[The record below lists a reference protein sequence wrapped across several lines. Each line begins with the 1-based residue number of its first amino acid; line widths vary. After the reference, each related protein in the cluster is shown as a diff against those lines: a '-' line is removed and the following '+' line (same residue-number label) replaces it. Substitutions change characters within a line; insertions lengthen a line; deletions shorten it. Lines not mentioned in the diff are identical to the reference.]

1 MEVKCLTDTMTL
13 RRRIEEAGLKYKYI
27 ANQLGLKPYGLQLKI
42 NNVFE
47 FKVSEVNL
55 LTKILNLSAGEKEEI
70 FFASNVEK

>member
-1 MEVKCLTDTMTL
+1 MTDTMTL

-27 ANQLGLKPYGLQLKI
+27 ANQLGLTPYGLQLKI

-47 FKVSEVNL
+47 FKVSES
-55 LTKILNLSAGEKEEI
+55 LSEQATDAFYDKEKEEI